1 MPRNKL
7 SGLALTLI
15 VVLAAASYVRGQA
28 TAQDQATAVAGA
40 GVKSDSSTQ
49 ANSSGDA
56 KADVNSG
63 TKVAAELTSA
73 PDARTAKPGDEV
85 IAKVTKDVKQDGRT
99 VIHKGDRLVGH
110 VTDVQGG
117 AAANAGS
124 RLAVTFDQLQSGS
137 STFQLNSVL
146 SSVFSARSEEGA
158 QGGPEPMPES
168 MPSISPG
175 PSRSSGSSGGGLL
188 GGVTSSVGSTVNST
202 VGAAGSAGGV
212 VGGAAG
218 VAQSSTAGSSG
229 RGGLVAP
236 LSSIRVRSDA
246 QGSQDAGVNSV
257 LSARHGDVRL
267 ESGTR
272 MEFRVTGTAETR
284 AGKTETK

>member
-1 MPRNKL
+1 MPRNRL
-7 SGLALTLI
+7 SGLVLTL
-15 VVLAAASYVRGQA
+15 VLVLATASYGRGQS
-28 TAQDQATAVAGA
+28 TAQNQSTAVAGA
-40 GVKSDSSTQ
+40 AVKSDSSAQ

-56 KADVNSG
+56 KADVKSG
-63 TKVAAELTSA
+63 TKVAAELTSTL
-73 PDARTAKPGDEV
+73 DARTAKPGDEV

-124 RLAVTFDQLQSGS
+124 RLAVTFDHLQSGS
-137 STFQLNSVL
+137 YTFQLNSVL
-146 SSVFSARSEEGA
+146 ASVFSSKSEEGP
-158 QGGPEPMPES
+158 QGGAEPMPA
-168 MPSISPG
+168 ISPG
-175 PSRSSGSSGGGLL
+175 PSRSSGSGGGGVL
-188 GGVTSSVGSTVNST
+188 GGVTSGVGSTVNST

-212 VGGAAG
+212 VGG
-218 VAQSSTAGSSG
+218 VAQSAAAGSSS
-229 RGGLVAP
+229 GGGVVAP
-236 LSSIRVRSDA
+236 LSSIRVHSEA

-267 ESGTR
+267 DSGTR

-284 AGKTETK
+284 TGRTENK

>member
-1 MPRNKL
+1 VN
-7 SGLALTLI
+7 
-15 VVLAAASYVRGQA
+15 
-28 TAQDQATAVAGA
+28 
-40 GVKSDSSTQ
+40 
-49 ANSSGDA
+49 A

-73 PDARTAKPGDEV
+73 LDARTAKPGDEV

-110 VTDVQGG
+110 VTEVQGG

-158 QGGPEPMPES
+158 QGGAAPMPA
-168 MPSISPG
+168 ISPG

-188 GGVTSSVGSTVNST
+188 GGATSSVGSTVNST

-218 VAQSSTAGSSG
+218 VAHSSTAGSSG